1 MLASKIIT
9 FNFAFQSTFKCGCIM
24 NKQSEDIKA
33 IREMMERSSKF
44 QSINGL
50 SLIIAGLLA
59 VAGAMFA
66 YFYLLLDPSLT
77 HFNRTQEV
85 LILLAVAFVVL
96 ALAVSVIT
104 LFSWR
109 KAVKNKQSLFNK
121 VTMRAVYNLMIPLVA
136 GGIFSLVL
144 LFNGNIGYV
153 AATTLIFYG
162 LALINA
168 SKFTV
173 GEIHILGIC
182 EVIIGLLAAIYL
194 YHGIYWWTIGFGVLH
209 IIFGTIMYFKY
220 DKSEP

>member
-1 MLASKIIT
+1 
-9 FNFAFQSTFKCGCIM
+9 
-24 NKQSEDIKA
+24 
-33 IREMMERSSKF
+33 MMERSSKF
-44 QSINGL
+44 QSISGL

-59 VAGAMFA
+59 VAGAAFA
-66 YFYLLLDPSLT
+66 YFFLLRSPSLT
-77 HFNRTQEV
+77 DFTRTEET
-85 LILLAVAFVVL
+85 LILLAVASAVL
-96 ALAVSVIT
+96 SLAVVTIS

-109 KAVKNKQSLFNK
+109 KSHKNGQKLFNK
-121 VTMRAVYNLMIPLVA
+121 VTMRAAYNLVIPLMA

-144 LFNGNIGYV
+144 LFNGEIGYV
-153 AATTLIFYG
+153 ASTTLIFYG

-209 IIFGTIMYFKY
+209 IIFGTIMQVKY
-220 DKSEP
+220 R